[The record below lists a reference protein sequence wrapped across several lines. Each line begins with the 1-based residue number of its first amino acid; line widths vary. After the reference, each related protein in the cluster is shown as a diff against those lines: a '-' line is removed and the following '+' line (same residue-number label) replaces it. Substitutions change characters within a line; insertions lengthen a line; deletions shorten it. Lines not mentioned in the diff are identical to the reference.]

1 MNFLQILKILWARRW
16 IMLATALTCVV
27 VAMIV
32 VSVIPRQYQ
41 ATAQF
46 LFGTDRGDDVTGRR
60 LDRTAIGAFT
70 QTQFEL
76 IRSDRVTLQVVERL
90 QLTSNPSFIEAHD
103 RADTRLPIDR
113 WVAEQLSQ
121 NIEVR
126 AVRGSNIIDVSFTAP
141 EPSYTAQVANAVVDV
156 YQEVSL
162 QIQASGR
169 REEAEWY
176 DVQLRAAQ
184 EALQKAEA
192 AELTF
197 RSANGLS
204 PDGDGLTI
212 ERERLASLASQVT
225 SLAPVMVAPSAAA
238 MSRSSVSA
246 ATSGLRSQLI
256 AIETQMA
263 QVAERLGP
271 SHPTMQAL
279 ERNRDAIQRQIAQEE
294 SLARSADVAAV
305 AAANAGVMAQAAAAS
320 AQQSAVVRAYEAQRG
335 RIEQLSSKM
344 EELSTLT
351 RDVESKRRVVEDL
364 TERAN
369 LVRLQTAAP
378 NTLVMPLR
386 RAETPQNHSFPQL
399 GLSTA
404 IAGGFGVMLGL
415 LLSLL
420 AEMLDRR
427 VRGHE
432 DIEHASNAPVL
443 AIMPGP
449 SNGVV
454 ALWRKLSAIGK
465 AGVARTLPAP
475 RPGPENLLGQGAQ

>member
-16 IMLATALTCVV
+16 IMLATALTCVL
-27 VAMIV
+27 VATIV
-32 VSVIPRQYQ
+32 VTFIPRQYR

-60 LDRTAIGAFT
+60 LDRATIGPFT
-70 QTQFEL
+70 RTQFEL
-76 IRSDRVTLQVVERL
+76 IRSDRVTQQVVERL
-90 QLTSNPSFIEAHD
+90 QLSANPSFIEAHD
-103 RADTRLPIDR
+103 QSGSNKPLDR
-113 WVAEQLSQ
+113 WIAERLSQ
-121 NIEVR
+121 NIEVK
-126 AVRGSNIIDVSFTAP
+126 AVQGSTIVEVSFTSP

-184 EALQKAEA
+184 EALQQAEA

-212 ERERLASLASQVT
+212 ERERLATLASQATAV
-225 SLAPVMVAPSAAA
+225 APVMVAPSVSA
-238 MSRSSVSA
+238 MSRSSVAA
-246 ATSGLRSQLI
+246 ATSSLRSQLVGL
-256 AIETQMA
+256 ETQMA

-279 ERNRDAIQRQIAQEE
+279 ERNREAIQRQIAQEE
-294 SLARSADVAAV
+294 GLARSADAAAM

-320 AQQSAVVRAYEAQRG
+320 AQQSAVVRAYEAQRQ

-344 EELSTLT
+344 EELAVLT
-351 RDVESKRRVVEDL
+351 RDVEAKRRVVEGL

-369 LVRLQTAAP
+369 LIRLQTAAP

-386 RAETPQNHSFPQL
+386 RAETPQTHSFPQR
-399 GLSTA
+399 GLSTG
-404 IAGGFGVMLGL
+404 IAAAFGVMLGL
-415 LLSLL
+415 LFSLL
-420 AEMLDRR
+420 AEMMDRR

-449 SNGVV
+449 SNGIV
-454 ALWRKLSAIGK
+454 ALWRRVSALGK
-465 AGVARTLPAP
+465 ASVARSLPATQ
-475 RPGPENLLGQGAQ
+475 PGPDRLLGQGAQ